1 MVMPVCFG
9 VSKGERAGGM
19 CPTFQGRAGCKGRGL
34 KPLSAMACAC
44 AQCNTEECVEAHTNV
59 DVVVNLEELRV
70 LLADRLPLVY
80 AGYSVADAA
89 INWPG
94 QI

>member
-1 MVMPVCFG
+1 M
-9 VSKGERAGGM
+9 
-19 CPTFQGRAGCKGRGL
+19 
-34 KPLSAMACAC
+34 
-44 AQCNTEECVEAHTNV
+44 EAHTNV